1 MQWVFLNIIITPL
14 DCSNKINSLQHI
26 MQLIYFDYQCI
37 YLVWRQQSATEWIF
51 SALGWINRVWSK
63 TWGVSLI
70 LASKAIIWNLF
81 RFNLRTTSTVLK
93 PDLSFAVNNGTV
105 LKERL
110 NDSLK
115 NVIIQQ
121 ITIEFKGCSIVGEIF
136 QLFSTSSKKNPPLE
150 NSTSQNSPSSTSKK
164 KAIF

>member
-1 MQWVFLNIIITPL
+1 MSI
-14 DCSNKINSLQHI
+14 
-26 MQLIYFDYQCI
+26 
-37 YLVWRQQSATEWIF
+37 
-51 SALGWINRVWSK
+51 
-63 TWGVSLI
+63 
-70 LASKAIIWNLF
+70 AIIGKLF
-81 RFNLRTTSTVLK
+81 RFKLRTTSTVLK
-93 PDLSFAVNNGTV
+93 PDLSFAVNNGAV
-105 LKERL
+105 LNEML

-115 NVIIQQ
+115 LVISQQ